1 MSTFRCVPIDTSV
14 ADRFRTTGI
23 DDSGNAARR
32 EIADHDGYPCR
43 YCLRETRAGQE
54 VLLGSYHLPRPR
66 GIYWTPS
73 PIFVHAVS
81 CIRYDRDNEIPEI
94 VRNRLVSVRVYGT
107 DDTIIYGLGDV
118 VDGRKVDSLVKRC
131 LGESRTAYINV
142 HTARP
147 GCLLCAIERC

>member
-23 DDSGNAARR
+23 DD
-32 EIADHDGYPCR
+32 ADHDGYPCR
-43 YCLRETRAGQE
+43 YCLRETRAGHE

-81 CIRYDRDNEIPEI
+81 CIRYDRDNEIPEV

-107 DDTIIYGLGDV
+107 DDMIIYELGDV
-118 VDGRKVDSLVKRC
+118 VDGREVDGIAKR
-131 LGESRTAYINV
+131 R
-142 HTARP
+142 
-147 GCLLCAIERC
+147 LL